1 MLKRSDPPLLT
12 IDRLAV
18 EFETPHGRVR
28 ALEDVS
34 FEIGTAEI
42 VGIVGESGSG
52 KSVTAYSILGLL
64 PEGAHVLSGSITY
77 LDQPLLDLRSSEIKA
92 IRGNKISMVFQ
103 SPQTAL
109 NPIRPVG
116 AQIADVIKA
125 HSSAGSAEAAAKA
138 VDALRAVRIH
148 EPERRTHAYPFEMS
162 GGMCQRSVIAMALAC
177 TPRLLLA
184 DEPTTGLDVTTQKT
198 IMELLVELTRS
209 RGMSTMFITHDLGL
223 AAQYCDRVVIMQ
235 KGRVVEQGA
244 TEQIFRN
251 PRHAYTRKLLSA
263 TPQGHTRLIDLIPPD
278 EQESVTVST
287 SMPATAAQPTAA
299 PGTPVLRVRDLIHE
313 YPMQNAPRVWS
324 RLLKLAD
331 QPSDEAPRSFRA
343 VDGLNFDVQQGECVG
358 LVGESGSGKT
368 TTSRLIAKLIKPSK
382 GSIQLNGEEIAD
394 ADPRSFAKS
403 PKRRQVQIVFQDP
416 AASLDPRR
424 TAFEAIA
431 DPLLRLERLRQPAAL
446 ARRIHEIC
454 DLVDFPHPL
463 LGRYPHQLS
472 GGQKARVGIARAI
485 SVNPALVVLDEPT
498 SALDVSV
505 QAVVLN
511 QLDKLKRVLGL
522 SYLFVSHDLN
532 VVRLMCDRVMVM
544 KAGRIVEQSGADEL
558 FRNPQHAYTRT
569 LLEAIPRI
577 EFGARQPALISD
589 HHPEFPASWERGR
602 VRRAD

>member
-1 MLKRSDPPLLT
+1 LLT

-18 EFETPHGRVR
+18 EFETAHGRVR
-28 ALEDVS
+28 ALDDVS

-64 PEGAHVLSGSITY
+64 PEEARVRSGSITY
-77 LDQPLLDLRSSEIKA
+77 LDQQLPELGQPEIKA

-125 HSSAGSAEAAAKA
+125 HSAARAGEAAAKA
-138 VDALRAVRIH
+138 VEALRAVRIH

-223 AAQYCDRVVIMQ
+223 AAQYCDRVIIMQ

-251 PRHAYTRKLLSA
+251 PHHAYTRKLLSA
-263 TPQGHTRLIDLIPPD
+263 TPQGHTRLIDLLPPE
-278 EQESVTVST
+278 EQQPLALSPSVPTG
-287 SMPATAAQPTAA
+287 AQPSAA
-299 PGTPVLRVRDLIHE
+299 AETPVLRVRDLTHE
-313 YPMQNAPRVWS
+313 YPLQNAAGAWS
-324 RLLKLAD
+324 RLFNRQSSVD
-331 QPSDEAPRSFRA
+331 TPRVFRA

-368 TTSRLIAKLIKPSK
+368 TTSRLIAKLIKPTA
-382 GSIQLNGEEIAD
+382 GSIRLNGEEIAG
-394 ADPRSFAKS
+394 ADPRAFARS
-403 PKRRQVQIVFQDP
+403 AMRRQVQIVFQDP

-446 ARRIHEIC
+446 ARRINDIC
-454 DLVDFPHPL
+454 DLVDFPHAL

-532 VVRLMCDRVMVM
+532 IVRLMCDRVMVM
-544 KAGRIVEQSGADEL
+544 KAGRIVEQSGAADL
-558 FRNPQHAYTRT
+558 FGNPQHAYTKA

-577 EFGARQPALISD
+577 DFAKQPVPTA
-589 HHPEFPASWERGR
+589 EAS
-602 VRRAD
+602 RRPG

>member
-1 MLKRSDPPLLT
+1 MLKRSDPALLT

-18 EFETPHGRVR
+18 EFETPHGCVR
-28 ALEDVS
+28 ALDDVS

-64 PEGAHVLSGSITY
+64 PEEARVRSGSITY
-77 LDQPLLDLRSSEIKA
+77 LDQPLLELRQSEIKA
-92 IRGNKISMVFQ
+92 IRGNEISMVFQ

-116 AQIADVIKA
+116 TQITDVIRA
-125 HSSAGSAEAAAKA
+125 HNSARPKEAAAMA
-138 VDALRAVRIH
+138 IEALRAVHIRA
-148 EPERRTHAYPFEMS
+148 PEQRVHAYPFEMS
-162 GGMCQRSVIAMALAC
+162 GGMCQRSVIAMALTC

-184 DEPTTGLDVTTQKT
+184 DEPTTGLDVTTQKA
-198 IMELLVELTRS
+198 IMDLLVELTRS

-223 AAQYCDRVVIMQ
+223 AAQYCDRVIIMQ
-235 KGRVVEQGA
+235 RGRVIEQGP
-244 TEQIFRN
+244 TEQIFRY
-251 PRHAYTRKLLSA
+251 PRHEYTFRLLSA
-263 TPQGHTRLIDLIPPD
+263 TPQGHTRLIDLIPSA
-278 EQESVTVST
+278 EQHAIST
-287 SMPATAAQPTAA
+287 SMPAPPSAAGVTTSQK
-299 PGTPVLRVRDLIHE
+299 PVLRVRDLTHE
-313 YPMQNAPRVWS
+313 YPLQHTPGGWP
-324 RLLKLAD
+324 RLLASLHRS
-331 QPSDEAPRSFRA
+331 SDSAARAFRA
-343 VDGLNFDVQQGECVG
+343 VDGLNFDIGEGECVG

-368 TTSRLIAKLIKPSK
+368 TTSRLIAKLVKPSA
-382 GSIQLNGEEIAD
+382 GSIQLNGVEIAD
-394 ADPRSFAKS
+394 IEPRKFAKCAE
-403 PKRRQVQIVFQDP
+403 RRQIQIVFQDP

-424 TAFEAIA
+424 TAFEAVA
-431 DPLLRLERLRQPAAL
+431 DPLLRLERLRPSAAL
-446 ARRIHEIC
+446 ASRIHEIC
-454 DLVDFPHPL
+454 DLVEFPRAL

-532 VVRLMCDRVMVM
+532 IVRLMCDRVMVM
-544 KAGRIVEQSGADEL
+544 KAGRIVEQSSVNDL
-558 FRNPQHAYTRT
+558 FRAPQHAYTKA

-577 EFGARQPALISD
+577 EFAKQPAQVSD
-589 HHPEFPASWERGR
+589 YDPQ
-602 VRRAD
+602 

>member
-1 MLKRSDPPLLT
+1 MLIKSALPLLS

-18 EFETPHGRVR
+18 EFATPHGRVR
-28 ALEDVS
+28 ALGGVS
-34 FEIGTAEI
+34 FQIGTAEI

-64 PEGAHVLSGSITY
+64 PAEAEVTAGSITY
-77 LDQPLLDLRSSEIKA
+77 LGRPMHDLSNRDLKAVRGSE
-92 IRGNKISMVFQ
+92 ISMVFQ

-116 AQIADVIKA
+116 AQIADVILA
-125 HSSAGSAEAAAKA
+125 HSALSPTEAAARA
-138 VDALRAVRIH
+138 IEALREVQINA
-148 EPERRTHAYPFEMS
+148 PERCVHAYPFELS

-177 TPRLLLA
+177 TPKLLLA
-184 DEPTTGLDVTTQKT
+184 DEPTTGLDVTTQRA
-198 IMELLVELTRS
+198 IMDLLVQLTRS

-223 AAQYCDRVVIMQ
+223 AAQYCDRVIIMQ
-235 KGRVVEQGA
+235 NGEVVEQGK
-244 TEQIFRN
+244 TEQIFLN
-251 PRHAYTRKLLSA
+251 PTQAYTRRLLSA
-263 TPQGHTRLIDLIPPD
+263 TPQAHSRLIDLIPVS
-278 EQESVTVST
+278 EQKPFEAPPSPRSST
-287 SMPATAAQPTAA
+287 PSGTAGMPL
-299 PGTPVLRVRDLIHE
+299 LRVRGLVHE
-313 YPMQNAPRVWS
+313 YPLHRASRSLRGLFGNRVGA
-324 RLLKLAD
+324 RHD
-331 QPSDEAPRSFRA
+331 GGNTFRA
-343 VDGLNFDVQQGECVG
+343 VDDLSFDVAHGECVG

-368 TTSRLIAKLIKPSK
+368 TTSRLIAKLIKPSA
-382 GSIQLNGEEIAD
+382 GSIQLCGEEIAD
-394 ADPRSFAKS
+394 ADPRAFARS
-403 PKRRQVQIVFQDP
+403 TMRRLVQLVFQDP

-431 DPLLRLERLRQPAAL
+431 DPLLRLERIRQPAAL
-446 ARRIHEIC
+446 GQRIRDVC
-454 DLVDFPHPL
+454 DLVDLPHAL

-511 QLDKLKRVLGL
+511 QLDKLKRKLGL

-544 KAGRIVEQSGADEL
+544 KGGQIVEQRSVDDL
-558 FRNPQHAYTRT
+558 FGDPRHPYTKS

-577 EFGARQPALISD
+577 DFVTRAGFGAKPLS
-589 HHPEFPASWERGR
+589 
-602 VRRAD
+602 VR

>member
-1 MLKRSDPPLLT
+1 MLKRSDPALLT

-28 ALEDVS
+28 ALDDVS
-34 FEIGTAEI
+34 FEIATAEI

-64 PEGAHVLSGSITY
+64 PEEARVRSGSITY
-77 LDQPLLDLRSSEIKA
+77 LDQPLLELGRSEIKA

-116 AQIADVIKA
+116 TQISDVIKA
-125 HSSAGSAEAAAKA
+125 HSLTKSGEAAAKA

-148 EPERRTHAYPFEMS
+148 EPERRTRSYPFEMS

-235 KGRVVEQGA
+235 KGRVVEQGP
-244 TEQIFRN
+244 TEQIFRD
-251 PRHAYTRKLLSA
+251 PRHAYTRRLLSA
-263 TPQGHTRLIDLIPPD
+263 TPQGHTRLIDLIPPV
-278 EQESVTVST
+278 EQRSITVS
-287 SMPATAAQPTAA
+287 MQPAARPSVEAVM
-299 PGTPVLRVRDLIHE
+299 PVLRVRNLTHE
-313 YPMQNAPRVWS
+313 YPMQNAPRAWS
-324 RLLKLAD
+324 KLFQSASQRGD
-331 QPSDEAPRSFRA
+331 DARRIFRA
-343 VDGLNFDVQQGECVG
+343 VDGLNFDVQYGECVG

-368 TTSRLIAKLIKPSK
+368 TTSRLIAKLIKPTA
-382 GSIQLNGEEIAD
+382 GSIQLNGQEIAD
-394 ADPRSFAKS
+394 TDPRAFAKS
-403 PKRRQVQIVFQDP
+403 TKRRQVQIVFQDP

-424 TAFEAIA
+424 TAFEAVA
-431 DPLLRLERLRQPAAL
+431 DPLLRLEGLRQPAEL

-454 DLVDFPHPL
+454 ELVDFPHAL

-532 VVRLMCDRVMVM
+532 IVRLMCDRVMVM
-544 KAGRIVEQSGADEL
+544 KAGRIVEQSRADDL
-558 FRNPQHAYTRT
+558 FRNPQHAYTKA
-569 LLEAIPRI
+569 LLDAIPRI
-577 EFGARQPALISD
+577 EFAKGASAGVGL
-589 HHPEFPASWERGR
+589 
-602 VRRAD
+602 